1 MSEQQSDQY
10 PSEQLSVEIIAKL
23 LPMVNVSQG
32 IVCCGGSAED
42 YLDILK
48 VMYEASQE
56 QLRALREHYEA
67 ENWKDFTILIHALK
81 GSCLNIG
88 AQSCGE
94 QARELEAAGKSGDI
108 DYIHS
113 NLKSFEDS
121 YRALLQAFEVVFE
134 RTGIQTASTESL
146 ETTELVADI
155 LKEFKEAVANFD
167 FASAA
172 SLLKK
177 ARSASDAEENT
188 ELLKQL
194 EIMVD
199 EIDVDKILSL
209 DL

>member
-1 MSEQQSDQY
+1 M
-10 PSEQLSVEIIAKL
+10 
-23 LPMVNVSQG
+23 
-32 IVCCGGSAED
+32 
-42 YLDILK
+42 
-48 VMYEASQE
+48 
-56 QLRALREHYEA
+56 
-67 ENWKDFTILIHALK
+67 
-81 GSCLNIG
+81 
-88 AQSCGE
+88 
-94 QARELEAAGKSGDI
+94 
-108 DYIHS
+108 
-113 NLKSFEDS
+113 
-121 YRALLQAFEVVFE
+121 QAFEVVFE